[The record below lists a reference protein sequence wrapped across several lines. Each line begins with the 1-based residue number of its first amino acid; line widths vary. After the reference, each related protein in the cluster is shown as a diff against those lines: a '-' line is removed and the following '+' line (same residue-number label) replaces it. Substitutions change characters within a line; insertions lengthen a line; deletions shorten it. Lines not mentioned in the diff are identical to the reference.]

1 MKEKSCQ
8 HFIRQIE
15 CSSKSLWINGRTDH
29 LFTMLSFN
37 IKDLK
42 NFFDFQDSPNISFVS
57 DELLITA
64 YKFNIISQTIRT
76 LLEK

>member
-1 MKEKSCQ
+1 MQFHVVSGW
-8 HFIRQIE
+8 
-15 CSSKSLWINGRTDH
+15 SSTDH
-29 LFTMLSFN
+29 LFTMLLFN

-57 DELLITA
+57 DGLLITA
-64 YKFNIISQTIRT
+64 YKSNIISQTIWT

>member
-1 MKEKSCQ
+1 MQFQVVSGW
-8 HFIRQIE
+8 
-15 CSSKSLWINGRTDH
+15 SSTDH

-42 NFFDFQDSPNISFVS
+42 NFFNFQDSPNISFVS

-64 YKFNIISQTIRT
+64 YKFNIISDYPDSLREVTYC
-76 LLEK
+76 LC

>member
-1 MKEKSCQ
+1 MQFQVVSGW
-8 HFIRQIE
+8 
-15 CSSKSLWINGRTDH
+15 SSTDH

-64 YKFNIISQTIRT
+64 YK
-76 LLEK
+76 

>member
-1 MKEKSCQ
+1 
-8 HFIRQIE
+8 
-15 CSSKSLWINGRTDH
+15 
-29 LFTMLSFN
+29 MLSFN

-57 DELLITA
+57 DELQITA